1 MKQPIS
7 LRLSLLCVTLLL
19 VFSMGLVA
27 HANPAKKDAG
37 QVVVYNWSEY
47 IPQDVLDKFTEETG
61 IKVVYSTFES
71 NEAMYAKLKL
81 LRGKG
86 YDVVFPSAYFVQLMA
101 QNKLVQPLDKSK
113 LSNMANLDQSMLNSD
128 YDPNNQFSIPYMW
141 GNTGLAYNKKYVKEP
156 VTKWQDLLR
165 PEFKGKVI
173 LTDDLRDAFS
183 PALKAQ
189 GVSNNTKDEADIKK
203 GFEFLKAL
211 KPSVRIF
218 DVTST
223 KQALITEEAW
233 IGPIWNGDFLVALEE
248 NADLE
253 FVYPEEG
260 AVLWVDNFVIPSG
273 AENLENAYTFINYM
287 LRPEV
292 AKRCVEEY
300 KYSTPNAKALEL
312 LAPELRNNVV
322 LNPGEKELK
331 NAEFTEDVG
340 EALSIYEKY
349 WELLKTSK

>member
-1 MKQPIS
+1 MV
-7 LRLSLLCVTLLL
+7 LALLCVASTAL
-19 VFSMGLVA
+19 
-27 HANPAKKDAG
+27 ANPAKKDAG
-37 QVVVYNWSEY
+37 QVIVYNWSEY

-71 NEAMYAKLKL
+71 NEAMFAKLKL

-101 QNKLVQPLDKSK
+101 QNKLIQPIDKAK
-113 LSNMANLDQSMLNSD
+113 IPNIGNLDPSMLNAG
-128 YDPNNQFSIPYMW
+128 YDPENQYSLPYMW
-141 GNTGLAYNKKYVKEP
+141 GNTGLAYNKKYIKVP

-189 GVSNNTKDEADIKK
+189 GVSNNTKDEAEIAK
-203 GFEFLKAL
+203 GFEFLKKL

-233 IGPIWNGDFLVALEE
+233 IGPIWNGDFLVAQEE
-248 NADLE
+248 NPDLE

-260 AVLWVDNFVIPSG
+260 AVLWVDNFAIPAG
-273 AENLENAYTFINYM
+273 AENLDNAYAFINYM
-287 LRPEV
+287 LRPDV
-292 AKRCVEEY
+292 AARSVEEY
-300 KYSTPNAKALEL
+300 KYSTPNLKAMEL
-312 LAPELRNNVV
+312 LPPELRDNPI

-331 NAEFTEDVG
+331 NAEFTEDVE
-340 EALSIYEKY
+340 EALPIYEKF
-349 WELLKTSK
+349 WELLKTSR